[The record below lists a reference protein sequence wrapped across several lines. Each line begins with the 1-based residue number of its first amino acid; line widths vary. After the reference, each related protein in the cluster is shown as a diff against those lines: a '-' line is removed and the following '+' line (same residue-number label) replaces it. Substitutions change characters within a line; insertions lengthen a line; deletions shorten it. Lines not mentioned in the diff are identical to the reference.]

1 MAVRVDRAAVPVLIF
16 EVVLLVAVSA
26 VVVMGTVLERP
37 SMVTVV
43 WAAVLTVPLL
53 WRRTRPDLVMG
64 VLVLA
69 GAGQLLWAD
78 SVSLA
83 NVTMLLGLYST
94 ARHGVLWRSVAWLAV
109 VVCGCMAATVDW
121 TRDEVGYVTPQ
132 LLQQDMV
139 FLGGTLVAVAA
150 VVWMAGHLVR
160 VSNARRVERAAAAT
174 AAREQEVRLAVAAV
188 RAEIGREVHDIVGHA
203 LALIAVQADGGRYV
217 ATAPGS
223 EVDLPAEER
232 LRQAG
237 DVLEGIRS
245 QASAALDETRA
256 LVRDIGGTSADSQR
270 PRPAH
275 GIDDIPALAEEV
287 HRSGRLVEL
296 DLDTSDFADT
306 GAATQAAIYRVVQEA
321 LTNAVKHSG
330 RGPIRVTA
338 IRPRDREIT
347 IHVTNDMNGPAAAI
361 VPGRGLSGMRERVT
375 ALGGSLQA
383 APTSDGQ
390 FNLTATFPLRGAGGA
405 Q

>member
-1 MAVRVDRAAVPVLIF
+1 M
-16 EVVLLVAVSA
+16 
-26 VVVMGTVLERP
+26 
-37 SMVTVV
+37 
-43 WAAVLTVPLL
+43 
-53 WRRTRPDLVMG
+53 
-64 VLVLA
+64 
-69 GAGQLLWAD
+69 
-78 SVSLA
+78 
-83 NVTMLLGLYST
+83 
-94 ARHGVLWRSVAWLAV
+94 
-109 VVCGCMAATVDW
+109 
-121 TRDEVGYVTPQ
+121 
-132 LLQQDMV
+132 
-139 FLGGTLVAVAA
+139 
-150 VVWMAGHLVR
+150 
-160 VSNARRVERAAAAT
+160 
-174 AAREQEVRLAVAAV
+174 AAV